1 MRCSQCGLLQPAASY
16 SKRQHASAKLARCR
30 ACVATDVQAEV
41 SQAQERSSQLKDD
54 IQARTAA
61 FCSVCKRSISATCF
75 SRTQLIQKTDAT
87 RRCLECASAATAISN
102 HAALAIPSPEEAALP
117 LPRACTAVVPLPYM
131 ELARYQACKR
141 LRRRFYSLCLDIG
154 GGAPPVMAFDRW
166 VARCKLE
173 REEAAMQAASAG
185 SAFFFEPL
193 LPVPDAA
200 PRAAEGLIKDLRRTG
215 VLSAEQAAKICS
227 KLATVA
233 NKSLTALA
241 AVEGDA
247 EGGADVQVQER
258 GATLRLSLRGAP
270 KLFVEVQRSH
280 FEKLR
285 FLHARHSR
293 RLAATESPSAPA
305 LGAIGAIGA
314 SVGSSGSCGSGTDAR
329 AAAASS
335 AHFLRDVFCMLL
347 RYEALGSHGSQCAVP
362 PAVFEL
368 MRERL
373 GVRLECFAS
382 PLNAW
387 AERFCSAFAD
397 VDAPFGTLG
406 SFFDFSPPHG
416 SFEVNPPFV
425 PELLLAAVHR
435 AEALLAA
442 AERRAAALSF
452 VFVVPQWEPLP
463 FWRHL
468 MGSGWRRGPPLHLAA
483 DRHAFVDGAQHTKHD
498 ADRLRPSSFGST
510 IAVLQTARG
519 AAKWVVDASLIEQ
532 LAARFEAALPSESS
546 TRARMEKG
554 GGDAVAQLLHRRCRS
569 EAATTATIE
578 EPLSEVPAP
587 ERKRKRAPAASEEVR
602 RPEGQVEEVDQDQ
615 EQVVDG
621 VCESEEPLRKRAAKT
636 KIKKRAKRKHE
647 SGPVSAPS

>member
-1 MRCSQCGLLQPAASY
+1 MLRLCAQCGLQQPAASY
-16 SKRQHASAKLARCR
+16 SKRQHASARKARCR

-117 LPRACTAVVPLPYM
+117 LPRACTAVVPLPYV

-141 LRRRFYSLCLDIG
+141 LRRRFYSLCLEIG

-173 REEAAMQAASAG
+173 SEEAAMQAASAG

-241 AVEGDA
+241 AVVGDA

-314 SVGSSGSCGSGTDAR
+314 IGASASRKPSSQSSASPSSAAR
-329 AAAASS
+329 AQPMA
-335 AHFLRDVFCMLL
+335 
-347 RYEALGSHGSQCAVP
+347 
-362 PAVFEL
+362 
-368 MRERL
+368 RL
-373 GVRLECFAS
+373 
-382 PLNAW
+382 
-387 AERFCSAFAD
+387 
-397 VDAPFGTLG
+397 
-406 SFFDFSPPHG
+406 
-416 SFEVNPPFV
+416 
-425 PELLLAAVHR
+425 
-435 AEALLAA
+435 
-442 AERRAAALSF
+442 
-452 VFVVPQWEPLP
+452 
-463 FWRHL
+463 
-468 MGSGWRRGPPLHLAA
+468 
-483 DRHAFVDGAQHTKHD
+483 
-498 ADRLRPSSFGST
+498 
-510 IAVLQTARG
+510 
-519 AAKWVVDASLIEQ
+519 
-532 LAARFEAALPSESS
+532 
-546 TRARMEKG
+546 
-554 GGDAVAQLLHRRCRS
+554 
-569 EAATTATIE
+569 
-578 EPLSEVPAP
+578 
-587 ERKRKRAPAASEEVR
+587 
-602 RPEGQVEEVDQDQ
+602 
-615 EQVVDG
+615 
-621 VCESEEPLRKRAAKT
+621 
-636 KIKKRAKRKHE
+636 
-647 SGPVSAPS
+647 

>member
-1 MRCSQCGLLQPAASY
+1 MLRLCAQCGLQQPAASY
-16 SKRQHASAKLARCR
+16 SKRQHASARKARCR

-54 IQARTAA
+54 IQGQAR
-61 FCSVCKRSISATCF
+61 FCSVCKRSISATRF

-87 RRCLECASAATAISN
+87 RRCLECASAATANSN
-102 HAALAIPSPEEAALP
+102 HAALAIPLPEEAALP
-117 LPRACTAVVPLPYM
+117 LPRAACSAVVPLPYV

-141 LRRRFYSLCLDIG
+141 LRRRFYSLCMDIG

-173 REEAAMQAASAG
+173 REEAAIQAASAG
-185 SAFFFEPL
+185 SEVEPL

-215 VLSAEQAAKICS
+215 VLSAEQAANIFS

-233 NKSLTALA
+233 KKALTELA

-247 EGGADVQVQER
+247 EGGADVQIQER

-293 RLAATESPSAPA
+293 RLAATDAPSAPA
-305 LGAIGAIGA
+305 LGALGA
-314 SVGSSGSCGSGTDAR
+314 SGASCGSGADAR
-329 AAAASS
+329 AATASS
-335 AHFLRDVFCMLL
+335 AHFLRDVFCMLV

-387 AERFCSAFAD
+387 AERFCSAFVD

-406 SFFDFSPPHG
+406 SFFDFSPTHG

-425 PELLLAAVHR
+425 PEVLLAAVHR

-468 MGSGWRRGPPLHLAA
+468 MGSRWRRGPPLHLAA

-519 AAKWVVDASLIEQ
+519 AAEWVVDASLIEQ

-569 EAATTATIE
+569 EAATTATSE
-578 EPLSEVPAP
+578 EPPSEVLAP
-587 ERKRKRAPAASEEVR
+587 ERKRERKRKRAPAASEEAR
-602 RPEGQVEEVDQDQ
+602 RPEGEVEEVDQDQ
-615 EQVVDG
+615 EQLADG
-621 VCESEEPLRKRAAKT
+621 VCESEEPTRKQAAKT

-647 SGPVSAPS
+647 SGPVSAP